1 MMLEGDAHIAVLL
14 IPVGVLW
21 ESFGFLSCCDFFVEA
36 KEIET

>member
-21 ESFGFLSCCDFFVEA
+21 ESFGFLSCCVFFVEA